1 MGAGSFA
8 PDDARV
14 LGRVLGFAG
23 DVIRPRSLLACACFL
38 CAVDER
44 SGSDSRGGGGRE
56 RKDAL
61 AAAACALQGRGIKVR
76 AHLDVWERELARV
89 YDAACVKFERLVHA
103 LHEWPSW
110 YHDMQVP

>member
-23 DVIRPRSLLACACFL
+23 DVIRPSSLLACACFL

-76 AHLDVWERELARV
+76 AHLDVWERELAR
-89 YDAACVKFERLVHA
+89 
-103 LHEWPSW
+103 
-110 YHDMQVP
+110 